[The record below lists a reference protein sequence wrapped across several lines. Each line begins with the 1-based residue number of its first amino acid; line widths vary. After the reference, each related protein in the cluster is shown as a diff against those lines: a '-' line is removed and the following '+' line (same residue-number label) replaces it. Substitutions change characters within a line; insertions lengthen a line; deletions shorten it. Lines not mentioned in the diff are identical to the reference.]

1 MSVVVAYKWAGD
13 PQEASVG
20 ADGSVDFGRARP
32 GISEYDAVAIQVGR
46 DLADAL
52 GTALVGVCVGAASA
66 GAPVATKA
74 ALARG
79 LDRVLVVADDS
90 LATLGTA
97 GTAQVLSALV
107 GQVGDAQLV
116 LAGDCSTDVGARMV
130 PAVLGGTLGW
140 ATVTD
145 AASVRADGADV
156 VVERTLAE
164 GAQTLRLA
172 LPAVVA
178 VASDA
183 AKPHAPGMKDV
194 LGAGKKPADVITA
207 APVMPV
213 GDGETLAAA
222 RAAAP
227 ARKGMVITGDA
238 ATAAGELVGALRA
251 AGLLDEAGTGR

>member
-1 MSVVVAYKWAGD
+1 
-13 PQEASVG
+13 
-20 ADGSVDFGRARP
+20 
-32 GISEYDAVAIQVGR
+32 
-46 DLADAL
+46 
-52 GTALVGVCVGAASA
+52 
-66 GAPVATKA
+66 
-74 ALARG
+74 
-79 LDRVLVVADDS
+79 
-90 LATLGTA
+90 
-97 GTAQVLSALV
+97 
-107 GQVGDAQLV
+107 
-116 LAGDCSTDVGARMV
+116 
-130 PAVLGGTLGW
+130 
-140 ATVTD
+140 
-145 AASVRADGADV
+145 
-156 VVERTLAE
+156 
-164 GAQTLRLA
+164 
-172 LPAVVA
+172 VA